1 MSDPVG
7 DDELLT
13 ENMPQGICFSE
24 VPVLVASRVLNFMFS
39 VQFEDIVVLG
49 AQGRIPESQSKQYL
63 GHWSS
68 PPVLVWGSLP
78 QNKHG
83 LSTRRNGN
91 VRILSLLLLYLLSL
105 LSTSNKGFEFEKL
118 SLIFNPNI
126 NRLTLLT
133 LQE

>member
-1 MSDPVG
+1 MFWGPKEEPLRAKVNSILGIGLP
-7 DDELLT
+7 LL
-13 ENMPQGICFSE
+13 
-24 VPVLVASRVLNFMFS
+24 LVR
-39 VQFEDIVVLG
+39 
-49 AQGRIPESQSKQYL
+49 
-63 GHWSS
+63 
-68 PPVLVWGSLP
+68 GSLP

-83 LSTRRNGN
+83 FSTHRNGN
-91 VRILSLLLLYLLSL
+91 VRTLSLLLLYLLSL